1 MATASLSRKIPLES
15 GLYAG
20 TAINTR
26 LSTLA
31 MVDFLMSP
39 RLPPLLLLI
48 LPSRGA
54 VMALPGKASA
64 YGNYLEVSYHCGK
77 HYKLVLRYLS
87 IPPTLWVTSTSSAFD
102 WL

>member
-15 GLYAG
+15 GLY
-20 TAINTR
+20 TSTTINTR

-31 MVDFLMSP
+31 IVDFLMLP

-54 VMALPGKASA
+54 VIALPSKASA
-64 YGNYLEVSYHCGK
+64 YSNYLEVSYHCGK

-87 IPPTLWVTSTSSAFD
+87 ILLTL
-102 WL
+102 